1 MHERTGPPHK
11 HSESI
16 MRILVLGAGAVGG
29 YFGGRLIEG
38 GGAEEVAFL
47 VRPGRK
53 AKLERDGLVIESPQ
67 GAFRSKVRAVL
78 PDEAGTD
85 WDIALVS
92 CKAYDLDDAIAS
104 LRPAVGPRTAIVPL
118 LNGMTHIETL
128 QSAFGKERVLGG
140 LARIFAALSPEG
152 VVKHHGGHASVAFG
166 ELDGTMSDRVRALAA
181 AFEKAP
187 AAEGEASTN
196 IRQLMWDKL
205 VLLHTVAAASVL
217 MRANVGEIA
226 SAPGGMAWMN
236 RLLDRNAAIAAAEGF
251 AVRPEVLE
259 KQIRPMFNN
268 PKAKNQASMLHDL
281 EAGGRIEA
289 DHILGFMLEAA
300 RRAGVD
306 DTLHETAYIH
316 AKAFENRR
324 DAGRLP
330 GRA

>member
-1 MHERTGPPHK
+1 
-11 HSESI
+11 

-53 AKLERDGLVIESPQ
+53 AALERDGLVIESPQ
-67 GAFRSKVRAVL
+67 GNFRAEVRAVL

-85 WDIALVS
+85 WDIALLS
-92 CKAYDLDDAIAS
+92 CKAYDLDDAIAA
-104 LRPAVGPRTAIVPL
+104 LRPAIGPRTGIVPL

-128 QSAFGKERVLGG
+128 QAAFGKERVVGG
-140 LARIFAALSPEG
+140 LARIFAALTPQG
-152 VVKHHGGHASVAFG
+152 VVRHHGGHASVAFG
-166 ELDGTMSDRVRALAA
+166 ELQGGMSDRVRALAA
-181 AFEKAP
+181 AFDKAP
-187 AAEGEASTN
+187 AAEGEASEH

-226 SAPGGMAWMN
+226 RTPGGIAWMG

-251 AVRPEVLE
+251 PVRPEVLE
-259 KQIRPMFNN
+259 RQIRPMFQN

-281 EAGGRIEA
+281 ESGGRIEA
-289 DHILGFMLEAA
+289 DHILGFMLDAA

-306 DTLHETAYIH
+306 DALHETAYIH
-316 AKAFENRR
+316 AKAYENRR
-324 DAGRLP
+324 DAGRLGQ
-330 GRA
+330 GR